1 MIWRAK
7 WCILFLLILLC
18 PAIRC
23 DAAETVSGGDAIIE
37 TTPTETEPI
46 EEIPVT
52 ELDLGDCPKELLVG
66 TSQMINVLVI
76 PADATDVKFTY
87 VSDNPEIA
95 SINALGR
102 LTGHKVGTTR
112 ITVTCGGVS
121 GSFSVAVTEDTTN
134 IPVQDI
140 EIEEVEDEL
149 KVDSKISI
157 SATVLPID
165 ATDSKITYH
174 SSDTRIATV
183 NSSGQVKGI
192 APGQVTIEVRA
203 GNVVK
208 KIPITVKIG
217 TTGIRLNRDYLIL
230 KPEETFQMEA
240 EVEPKGVMKN
250 ITYKSLDTEVATV
263 SSSGLI
269 TAKACGDTV
278 IVVSN
283 DDLQVTISVI
293 VNEEANMESA
303 AVVKDIDN
311 NTEEK
316 LFPNRISAG
325 EQSIIS
331 ADMLK
336 YFYEQGKVLTVD
348 GEGYAIH
355 VDGNRI
361 VNFENQLETQLLF
374 QEEEGGFSFIVND
387 GNDLCGKIIIDLSE
401 KITNQRYLYLYNE
414 AKQKYEQLKA
424 EDISWLSIDTGGQ
437 YLVTA
442 TKISELNFNPMLIV
456 AGVIVVMA
464 GVVAYIGV
472 KKRYWFW

>member
-1 MIWRAK
+1 MISRAK
-7 WCILFLLILLC
+7 WCILILLILLC

-23 DAAETVSGGDAIIE
+23 DAAETVSGGDAVIE

-46 EEIPVT
+46 EEEIPVT
-52 ELDLGDCPKELLVG
+52 ELDLGDCPRELPVG
-66 TSQMINVLVI
+66 TSQMISVLVI

-87 VSDNPEIA
+87 TSDNPEIA

-157 SATVLPID
+157 STTVLPID
-165 ATDSKITYH
+165 ATNSKITYH
-174 SSDTRIATV
+174 SSDTSIATV

-217 TTGIRLNRDYLIL
+217 TTGIRLNRDYLVL
-230 KPEETFQMEA
+230 KPEETFQLET
-240 EVEPKGVMKN
+240 EVEPKEVSAN
-250 ITYKSLDTEVATV
+250 ITYKSLDTDVATV
-263 SSSGLI
+263 SSNGLI
-269 TAKACGDTV
+269 TAKACGNTA

-293 VNEEANMESA
+293 VNEEANTESIG
-303 AVVKDIDN
+303 AVIDIHN
-311 NTEEK
+311 NTAEK
-316 LFPNRISAG
+316 LFSNQIDTENYP
-325 EQSIIS
+325 IIS

-336 YFYEQGKVLTVD
+336 FFYEKGKVLTVD

-355 VDGNRI
+355 VDGNKI
-361 VNFENQLETQLLF
+361 VNFDNQLETQLFF
-374 QEEEGGFSFIVND
+374 QEEKDGFSFIVNG
-387 GNDLCGKIIIDLSE
+387 GNDLCGKIIIDLND
-401 KITNQRYLYLYNE
+401 KITDQKYLYLYNE
-414 AKQKYEQLKA
+414 AKQKYEQLKTD
-424 EDISWLSIDTGGQ
+424 DISWLSVDTGGK
-437 YLVTA
+437 YLVSSQ
-442 TKISELNFNPMLIV
+442 KISELNFNPMVIV
-456 AGVIVVMA
+456 CGVIIVLA

-472 KKRYWFW
+472 KK

>member
-1 MIWRAK
+1 MISRVRL
-7 WCILFLLILLC
+7 CILVFIIMMLPTLKC
-18 PAIRC
+18 E
-23 DAAETVSGGDAIIE
+23 AADMVSRGDAVVD
-37 TTPTETEPI
+37 TTPIEPQQI
-46 EEIPVT
+46 EMIPVM
-52 ELDLGDCPKELLVG
+52 ELDLGDCPRELVVG
-66 TSQMINVLVI
+66 TSQMLSVLVI
-76 PADATDVKFTY
+76 PADATEVKFSY
-87 VSDNPEIA
+87 MSDNPEVA
-95 SINALGR
+95 SVNALGR
-102 LTGHKVGTTR
+102 LTGHKVGNAR
-112 ITVTCGGVS
+112 ITVTCGMVS
-121 GSFSVAVTEDTTN
+121 GSFSVAVTEETTN

-140 EIEEVEDEL
+140 EIEEMDEEL

-203 GNVVK
+203 GTVVK

-240 EVEPKGVMKN
+240 EVEPKEVTAN
-250 ITYKSLDTEVATV
+250 VTYKSLNPDVAMV
-263 SSSGLI
+263 SSNGLI

-293 VNEEANMESA
+293 VNEDANEESVVVNDIGNN
-303 AVVKDIDN
+303 AV
-311 NTEEK
+311 EK
-316 LFPNRISAG
+316 LFPNQIDTKT
-325 EQSIIS
+325 QPIIS
-331 ADMLK
+331 TDMLK

-348 GEGYAIH
+348 GEGYSIH
-355 VDGNRI
+355 VDGNKI
-361 VNFENQLETQLLF
+361 VNFDNQLETQLVF
-374 QEEEGGFSFIVND
+374 QEEKNGFSFIVN
-387 GNDLCGKIIIDLSE
+387 GGKDLCGKIIIDLSE
-401 KITNQRYLYLYNE
+401 KVTNQKYLYLYNE

-424 EDISWLSIDTGGQ
+424 EDISWLSIDTGGK
-437 YLVTA
+437 YLVSA
-442 TKISELNFNPMLIV
+442 TQISELNFNPVLVIAV
-456 AGVIVVMA
+456 VIVVLS
-464 GVVAYIGV
+464 GIVAYIGV